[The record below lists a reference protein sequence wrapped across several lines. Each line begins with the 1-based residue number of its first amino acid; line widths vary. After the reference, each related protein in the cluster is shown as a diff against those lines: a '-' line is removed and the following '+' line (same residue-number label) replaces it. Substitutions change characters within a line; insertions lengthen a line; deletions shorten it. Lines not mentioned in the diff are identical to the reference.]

1 MITSMEIILEL
12 LKNRN
17 YEKIV
22 LLCNEERRFWSF
34 LKSRLYDPDILIKY
48 RAVEAI
54 GIYMNNLWNKNEEK
68 VRTFIRTLLWSLNDE
83 SGGIGW
89 SSAPAIAQ
97 IIIHI
102 PSLKDP
108 YLSMAMNAL
117 DEELLKKPILWAVAK
132 VGKRAWDDVEFHKD
146 NFLKTFCAT
155 DMETV
160 GYATIAAIK
169 TGYQESIEHIL
180 NFQKSVKN
188 LNFQFPYFVDGFFVE
203 QDLNSLINDAVS
215 QLR

>member
-1 MITSMEIILEL
+1 MEIILEL

-54 GIYMNNLWNKNEEK
+54 GLYMSDLWNKNEEK
-68 VRTFIRTLLWSLNDE
+68 VRIFIRTLLWSLNDE

-97 IIIHI
+97 IISHI

-117 DEELLKKPILWAVAK
+117 DEELLKKPILWAIAK
-132 VGKRAWDDVEFHKD
+132 IGKKALADVEFHKE
-146 NFLKTFCAT
+146 NFLTTFNST
-155 DMETV
+155 DFETV

-169 TGYQESIEHIL
+169 TGFQDSIEYIL
-180 NFQKSVKN
+180 NFQK
-188 LNFQFPYFVDGFFVE
+188 NFNNINFKFFYFVNGFFEE
-203 QDLNSLINDAVS
+203 QDLNNLLYDAVS
-215 QLR
+215 QLK